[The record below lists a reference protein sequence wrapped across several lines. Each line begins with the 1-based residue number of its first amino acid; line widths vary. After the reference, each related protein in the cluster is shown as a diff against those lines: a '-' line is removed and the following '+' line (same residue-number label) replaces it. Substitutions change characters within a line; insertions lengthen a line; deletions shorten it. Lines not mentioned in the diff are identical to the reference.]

1 MAAFLRLVIVDGG
14 WILLSMGTGL
24 ILCRL
29 CIPFVSVKQKL
40 AWKVLLVVTFGG
52 TSGMVIWVGDNNL
65 LFTLPVFLVFF
76 FLCTQGERIGRLTVG
91 LIFFCLIMSVCAM
104 LDTYLSYLFA
114 LKSYDIITRLA
125 RPVVFGLLL
134 LLFRRRLPDGPAALP
149 PRLWKLVL
157 GLAAMPLCA
166 LVAVVLLT
174 NQRYESSAVHT
185 LAMNQGLVVLPFVLV
200 TSLVLLQAIRVL
212 ADHHQ
217 LERTAQLAEMRELY
231 YQGLRREQAQVRTLR
246 HDLRNHLTALQG
258 LLAQGQTVQAAG
270 YLEQISGSP
279 WAQGSRQFC
288 ENETAN
294 VVLSSKA
301 EAARRLGLQVDFQA
315 VLPQDLPIA
324 DPDLCA
330 LLGNS
335 IDNAMEAA
343 QKAADKEIRL
353 RCRTDKGLFMLRVEN
368 ALAGD
373 EQPDLSTTK
382 KDKAAHG
389 FGLAGMR
396 EIAARY
402 GGSLEAGPREGRFE
416 LVVCLP
422 LERNFTI

>member
-1 MAAFLRLVIVDGG
+1 MAAFLRLAIVDGS
-14 WILLSMGTGL
+14 WILLFMATGL

-29 CIPFVSVKQKL
+29 CISFVSVKQKL
-40 AWKVLLVVTFGG
+40 PWKVLLVVTFGG

-65 LFTLPVFLVFF
+65 LFTLPVFLGFF
-76 FLCTQGERIGRLTVG
+76 FLCTQGERLGRLAVG

-104 LDTYLSYLFA
+104 LDTYLFSLN
-114 LKSYDIITRLA
+114 SYDIITRLA

-134 LLFRRRLPDGPAALP
+134 LLFRRRLPDGPAVLP

-174 NQRYESSAVHT
+174 NEKYTSPAVHT

-200 TSLVLLQAIRVL
+200 TSLVLLRAIRVL
-212 ADHHQ
+212 ADHQQ
-217 LERTAQLAEMRELY
+217 LARTAQLAEMRELY
-231 YQGLRREQAQVRTLR
+231 YQGLRREQDQVRTLR

-258 LLAQGQTVQAAG
+258 LLAQGQTAQAAG
-270 YLEQISGSP
+270 YLEQIAGSP
-279 WAQGSRQFC
+279 WAQGSQQFC

-301 EAARRLGLQVDFQA
+301 EAARRLGLQAEFQA
-315 VLPQDLPIA
+315 ALPRDLPIA

-330 LLGNS
+330 LLGNA

-343 QKAADKEIRL
+343 QKAANKKVRL
-353 RCRTDKGLFMLRVEN
+353 RCRTDKGLFMLQVEN
-368 ALAGD
+368 ALTGD
-373 EQPDLSTTK
+373 ERPDLSTTK

>member
-1 MAAFLRLVIVDGG
+1 MAAFLRLAIVDGS
-14 WILLSMGTGL
+14 WILLFMATGL

-40 AWKVLLVVTFGG
+40 PWKVLLVVTFGG

-65 LFTLPVFLVFF
+65 LFTLPVFLGFF
-76 FLCTQGERIGRLTVG
+76 FLCTQGERLGRLAVG

-104 LDTYLSYLFA
+104 LDTYLFSLN
-114 LKSYDIITRLA
+114 SYDIITRLA

-134 LLFRRRLPDGPAALP
+134 LLFRRRLPDGPAVLP

-157 GLAAMPLCA
+157 RLTAMPLCA

-174 NQRYESSAVHT
+174 NEKYTSPAVHT

-212 ADHHQ
+212 ADHQ
-217 LERTAQLAEMRELY
+217 KLERTAQLAEMRELY
-231 YQGLRREQAQVRTLR
+231 YQGLRREQDQVRTLR

-258 LLAQGQTVQAAG
+258 LLAQGSQ
-270 YLEQISGSP
+270 
-279 WAQGSRQFC
+279 QFC

-301 EAARRLGLQVDFQA
+301 EAARRLGLQAEFQA
-315 VLPQDLPIA
+315 ALPRDLPIA

-330 LLGNS
+330 LLGNA

-343 QKAADKEIRL
+343 QKAANKKVRL
-353 RCRTDKGLFMLRVEN
+353 RCRTDKGLFMLQVEN
-368 ALAGD
+368 ALTGD
-373 EQPDLSTTK
+373 ERPDLSTTK

>member
-1 MAAFLRLVIVDGG
+1 MAAFLRLVIVDGS
-14 WILLSMGTGL
+14 WILLFMATGL

-40 AWKVLLVVTFGG
+40 PWKVLLVVTFGG

-65 LFTLPVFLVFF
+65 LFTLPVFLGFF
-76 FLCTQGERIGRLTVG
+76 FLCTQGERLGRLAVG

-104 LDTYLSYLFA
+104 LDTYLSL
-114 LKSYDIITRLA
+114 LDSYDIITRLA

-134 LLFRRRLPDGPAALP
+134 LLFRRRLPDGPAVLP

-174 NQRYESSAVHT
+174 NEKYTSPAVHT

-200 TSLVLLQAIRVL
+200 TSLVLLRAIRVL
-212 ADHHQ
+212 ADHQ
-217 LERTAQLAEMRELY
+217 KLERTAQLAEMRELY
-231 YQGLRREQAQVRTLR
+231 YQGLRREQDQVRTLR

-258 LLAQGQTVQAAG
+258 LLARGQTAQAAG
-270 YLEQISGSP
+270 YLEQIAGSP
-279 WAQGSRQFC
+279 WAQGSQQFC

-301 EAARRLGLQVDFQA
+301 EAARRLGLQAEFQA
-315 VLPQDLPIA
+315 ALPRDLPIA

-330 LLGNS
+330 LLGNA

-343 QKAADKEIRL
+343 QKAANKKVRL
-353 RCRTDKGLFMLRVEN
+353 RCRTDKGLFMLQVEN
-368 ALAGD
+368 ALTGD
-373 EQPDLSTTK
+373 ERPDLSTTK

>member
-1 MAAFLRLVIVDGG
+1 MAAFLRLAIVDGS
-14 WILLSMGTGL
+14 WILLFMATGL

-40 AWKVLLVVTFGG
+40 PWKVLLVVTFGG

-65 LFTLPVFLVFF
+65 LFTLPVFLGFF
-76 FLCTQGERIGRLTVG
+76 FLCTQGERLGRRAVG

-104 LDTYLSYLFA
+104 LDTYLFSLN
-114 LKSYDIITRLA
+114 SYDIITRLA

-134 LLFRRRLPDGPAALP
+134 LLFRRRLPDGPAVLP

-157 GLAAMPLCA
+157 RLAAMPLCA

-174 NQRYESSAVHT
+174 NEKYTSPAVHT

-200 TSLVLLQAIRVL
+200 TSLVLLRAIRVL
-212 ADHHQ
+212 ADHQQ
-217 LERTAQLAEMRELY
+217 LARTAQLAEMRELY
-231 YQGLRREQAQVRTLR
+231 YQGLRREQDQVRTLR

-258 LLAQGQTVQAAG
+258 LLAQGQTAQAAG
-270 YLEQISGSP
+270 YLEQIAGSP
-279 WAQGSRQFC
+279 WAQGSQQFC

-301 EAARRLGLQVDFQA
+301 EAARRLGLQAEFQA
-315 VLPQDLPIA
+315 ALPRDLPIA

-330 LLGNS
+330 LLGNA

-343 QKAADKEIRL
+343 QKAANKKVRL
-353 RCRTDKGLFMLRVEN
+353 RCRTDKGLFMLQVEN
-368 ALAGD
+368 ALTGD
-373 EQPDLSTTK
+373 ERPDLSTTK

>member
-1 MAAFLRLVIVDGG
+1 MAAFLRLAIVDGS
-14 WILLSMGTGL
+14 WILLFMATGL

-40 AWKVLLVVTFGG
+40 PWKVLLVVTFGG

-65 LFTLPVFLVFF
+65 LFTLPVFLGFF
-76 FLCTQGERIGRLTVG
+76 FLCTQGERLGRLAVG
-91 LIFFCLIMSVCAM
+91 LISFCLIMSVCAM
-104 LDTYLSYLFA
+104 LDTYLFSLN
-114 LKSYDIITRLA
+114 SYDIITRLA

-134 LLFRRRLPDGPAALP
+134 LLFRRRLPDGPAVLP

-174 NQRYESSAVHT
+174 NEKYTSPAVHT

-200 TSLVLLQAIRVL
+200 TSLVLLRAIRVL
-212 ADHHQ
+212 ADHQQ
-217 LERTAQLAEMRELY
+217 LARTAQLAEMRELY
-231 YQGLRREQAQVRTLR
+231 YQGLRREQDQVRTLR

-258 LLAQGQTVQAAG
+258 LLAQGQTAQAAG
-270 YLEQISGSP
+270 YLEQIAGSP
-279 WAQGSRQFC
+279 WAQGSQQFC

-301 EAARRLGLQVDFQA
+301 EAARRLGLQAEFQA
-315 VLPQDLPIA
+315 ALPRDLPIA

-330 LLGNS
+330 LLGNA

-343 QKAADKEIRL
+343 QKAANKKVRL
-353 RCRTDKGLFMLRVEN
+353 RCRTDKGLFMLQVEN
-368 ALAGD
+368 ALTGD
-373 EQPDLSTTK
+373 ERPDLSTTK

>member
-1 MAAFLRLVIVDGG
+1 MAAFLRLVIVDGS
-14 WILLSMGTGL
+14 WILLFMATGL

-40 AWKVLLVVTFGG
+40 PWKVLLVVTFGG

-65 LFTLPVFLVFF
+65 LFTLPVFLGFF
-76 FLCTQGERIGRLTVG
+76 FLCTQGERIRRLTVG
-91 LIFFCLIMSVCAM
+91 LISFCLIMSVCAM
-104 LDTYLSYLFA
+104 LDTYLSL
-114 LKSYDIITRLA
+114 LDSYDIITRLA

-134 LLFRRRLPDGPAALP
+134 LLFRRRLPDGPAVLP
-149 PRLWKLVL
+149 PRLWKLIL

-174 NQRYESSAVHT
+174 NEKYTSPAVHT

-200 TSLVLLQAIRVL
+200 TSLVLLQAIRLL
-212 ADHHQ
+212 ADHQ
-217 LERTAQLAEMRELY
+217 KLERTAQLAEMRELY
-231 YQGLRREQAQVRTLR
+231 YQGLRREQDQVRTLR

-258 LLAQGQTVQAAG
+258 LLAQGQTAQAAG
-270 YLEQISGSP
+270 YLEQIAGSP
-279 WAQGSRQFC
+279 WAQGNQQFC

-301 EAARRLGLQVDFQA
+301 EAARRLGLQAEFQA
-315 VLPQDLPIA
+315 ALPRDLPIA

-330 LLGNS
+330 LLGNA

-343 QKAADKEIRL
+343 QKAADKKVRL
-353 RCRTDKGLFMLRVEN
+353 RCRTDKGLFMLQVEN
-368 ALAGD
+368 ALTGD
-373 EQPDLSTTK
+373 ERPDLSTTK

>member
-1 MAAFLRLVIVDGG
+1 MAAFLRLAIVDGS
-14 WILLSMGTGL
+14 WILLFMATGL

-40 AWKVLLVVTFGG
+40 PWKVLLVVTFGG

-65 LFTLPVFLVFF
+65 LFTLPVFLGFF
-76 FLCTQGERIGRLTVG
+76 FLCTQGERLGRLAVG

-104 LDTYLSYLFA
+104 LDTYLFSLN
-114 LKSYDIITRLA
+114 SYDIITRLA

-134 LLFRRRLPDGPAALP
+134 LLFRRRLPDGPAVLP

-174 NQRYESSAVHT
+174 NEKYTSPAVHT

-200 TSLVLLQAIRVL
+200 TSLVLLRAIRVL
-212 ADHHQ
+212 ADHQQ
-217 LERTAQLAEMRELY
+217 LARTAQLAEMRELY
-231 YQGLRREQAQVRTLR
+231 YQGLRREQDQVRTLR

-258 LLAQGQTVQAAG
+258 LLAQGSQ
-270 YLEQISGSP
+270 
-279 WAQGSRQFC
+279 QFC

-301 EAARRLGLQVDFQA
+301 EAARRLGLQAEFQA
-315 VLPQDLPIA
+315 ALPRDLPIA
-324 DPDLCA
+324 DPDLCV
-330 LLGNS
+330 LLGNA

-343 QKAADKEIRL
+343 QKAANKKVRL
-353 RCRTDKGLFMLRVEN
+353 RCRTDKGLFMLQVEN
-368 ALAGD
+368 ALTGD
-373 EQPDLSTTK
+373 ERPDLSTTK

>member
-1 MAAFLRLVIVDGG
+1 MAAFLRLVIVDGS
-14 WILLSMGTGL
+14 WILLFMATGL

-40 AWKVLLVVTFGG
+40 PWKVLLVVTFGG

-65 LFTLPVFLVFF
+65 LFTLPVFLGFF
-76 FLCTQGERIGRLTVG
+76 FLCTQGERLGRLAVG

-104 LDTYLSYLFA
+104 LDTYLFSLN
-114 LKSYDIITRLA
+114 SYDIITRLA

-134 LLFRRRLPDGPAALP
+134 LLFRRRLPDGPAVLP

-174 NQRYESSAVHT
+174 NEKYTSPAVHT

-200 TSLVLLQAIRVL
+200 TSLVLLRAIRVL
-212 ADHHQ
+212 ADHQ
-217 LERTAQLAEMRELY
+217 KLERTAQLAEMRELY
-231 YQGLRREQAQVRTLR
+231 YQGLRREQDQVRTLR

-258 LLAQGQTVQAAG
+258 LLARGQTAQAAG
-270 YLEQISGSP
+270 YLEQIAGSP
-279 WAQGSRQFC
+279 WAQGNQQFC

-301 EAARRLGLQVDFQA
+301 EAARRLGLQTEFQA
-315 VLPQDLPIA
+315 ALPRDLPIA

-330 LLGNS
+330 LLGNA

-343 QKAADKEIRL
+343 QKAANKKVRL
-353 RCRTDKGLFMLRVEN
+353 HCRTDKGLFMLQVEN
-368 ALAGD
+368 ALTGD
-373 EQPDLSTTK
+373 ERPDLSTTK

>member
-1 MAAFLRLVIVDGG
+1 MAAFLRLVIVDGS
-14 WILLSMGTGL
+14 WILLFMATGL

-40 AWKVLLVVTFGG
+40 PWKVLLVVTFGG

-65 LFTLPVFLVFF
+65 LFTLPVFLGFF
-76 FLCTQGERIGRLTVG
+76 FLCT
-91 LIFFCLIMSVCAM
+91 
-104 LDTYLSYLFA
+104 
-114 LKSYDIITRLA
+114 
-125 RPVVFGLLL
+125 
-134 LLFRRRLPDGPAALP
+134 
-149 PRLWKLVL
+149 
-157 GLAAMPLCA
+157 
-166 LVAVVLLT
+166 
-174 NQRYESSAVHT
+174 
-185 LAMNQGLVVLPFVLV
+185 QGLVVLPFVLV
-200 TSLVLLQAIRVL
+200 TSLVLLRAIRVL
-212 ADHHQ
+212 ADHQQ
-217 LERTAQLAEMRELY
+217 LARTAQLAEMRELY
-231 YQGLRREQAQVRTLR
+231 YQGLRREQDQVRTLR

-258 LLAQGQTVQAAG
+258 LLAQGQTAQAAG
-270 YLEQISGSP
+270 YLEQIAGSP
-279 WAQGSRQFC
+279 WAQGSQQFC

-301 EAARRLGLQVDFQA
+301 EAARRLGLQAEFQA
-315 VLPQDLPIA
+315 ALPRDLPIA

-330 LLGNS
+330 LLGNA

-343 QKAADKEIRL
+343 QKAANKKVRL
-353 RCRTDKGLFMLRVEN
+353 RCRTDKGLFMLQVEN
-368 ALAGD
+368 ALTGD
-373 EQPDLSTTK
+373 ERPDLSTTK

>member
-1 MAAFLRLVIVDGG
+1 MAAFLRLVIVDGS
-14 WILLSMGTGL
+14 WILLFMATGL

-40 AWKVLLVVTFGG
+40 PWKVLLVVTFGG

-65 LFTLPVFLVFF
+65 LFTLPVFLGFF
-76 FLCTQGERIGRLTVG
+76 FLCTRGERLGRLAVG

-104 LDTYLSYLFA
+104 LDTYLFSLN
-114 LKSYDIITRLA
+114 SYDIITRLA

-134 LLFRRRLPDGPAALP
+134 LLFRRRLPDGPAVLP

-174 NQRYESSAVHT
+174 NEKYTSPAVHT

-200 TSLVLLQAIRVL
+200 TSLVLLRAIRVL
-212 ADHHQ
+212 ADHQQ
-217 LERTAQLAEMRELY
+217 LARTAQLAEMRELY
-231 YQGLRREQAQVRTLR
+231 YQGLRREQDQVRTLR

-258 LLAQGQTVQAAG
+258 LLAQGQTAQAAG
-270 YLEQISGSP
+270 YLEQIAGSP
-279 WAQGSRQFC
+279 WAQGNQQFC

-301 EAARRLGLQVDFQA
+301 EAARRLGLQAEFQA
-315 VLPQDLPIA
+315 ALPRDLPIA

-330 LLGNS
+330 LLGNA

-343 QKAADKEIRL
+343 QKAANKKVRL
-353 RCRTDKGLFMLRVEN
+353 RCRTDKGLFMLQVEN
-368 ALAGD
+368 ALTGD
-373 EQPDLSTTK
+373 ERPDLSTTK

>member
-1 MAAFLRLVIVDGG
+1 MAAFLRLAIVDGS
-14 WILLSMGTGL
+14 WILLFMATGL

-40 AWKVLLVVTFGG
+40 PWKVLLVVTFGG

-65 LFTLPVFLVFF
+65 LFTLPVFLGFF
-76 FLCTQGERIGRLTVG
+76 FLCTQGERLGRLAVG

-104 LDTYLSYLFA
+104 LDTYLFSLN
-114 LKSYDIITRLA
+114 SYDIITRLA

-134 LLFRRRLPDGPAALP
+134 LLFRRRLPDGPAVLP

-174 NQRYESSAVHT
+174 NEKYTSPAVHT

-200 TSLVLLQAIRVL
+200 TSLVLLRAIRVL
-212 ADHHQ
+212 ADHQ
-217 LERTAQLAEMRELY
+217 KLERTAQLAEMRELY
-231 YQGLRREQAQVRTLR
+231 YQGLRREQDQVRTLR

-258 LLAQGQTVQAAG
+258 LLARGQTAQAAG
-270 YLEQISGSP
+270 YLEQIAGSP
-279 WAQGSRQFC
+279 WAQGNQQFC

-301 EAARRLGLQVDFQA
+301 EAARRLGLQTEFQA
-315 VLPQDLPIA
+315 ALPRDLPIA

-330 LLGNS
+330 LLGNA

-343 QKAADKEIRL
+343 QKAANKKVRL
-353 RCRTDKGLFMLRVEN
+353 RCRTDKGLFMLQVEN
-368 ALAGD
+368 ALTGD
-373 EQPDLSTTK
+373 ERPDLSTTK

>member
-1 MAAFLRLVIVDGG
+1 MAAFLRLVIVDGS
-14 WILLSMGTGL
+14 WILLFMATGL

-40 AWKVLLVVTFGG
+40 PWKVLLVVTFGG

-65 LFTLPVFLVFF
+65 LFTLPVFLGFF
-76 FLCTQGERIGRLTVG
+76 FLCTQGERLGRLAVG

-104 LDTYLSYLFA
+104 LDTYLFSLN
-114 LKSYDIITRLA
+114 SYDIITRLA

-134 LLFRRRLPDGPAALP
+134 LLFRRRLPDGPAVLP

-174 NQRYESSAVHT
+174 NEKYTSPAVHT

-200 TSLVLLQAIRVL
+200 TSLVLLRAIRVL
-212 ADHHQ
+212 ADHQQ
-217 LERTAQLAEMRELY
+217 LARTAQLAEMRELY
-231 YQGLRREQAQVRTLR
+231 YQGLRREQDQVRTLR

-258 LLAQGQTVQAAG
+258 LLAQGQTAQAAG
-270 YLEQISGSP
+270 YLEQIAGSP
-279 WAQGSRQFC
+279 WAQGSQQFC

-301 EAARRLGLQVDFQA
+301 EAARRLGLQAEFQA
-315 VLPQDLPIA
+315 ALPRDLPIA

-330 LLGNS
+330 LLGNA

-343 QKAADKEIRL
+343 QKAANKKVRL
-353 RCRTDKGLFMLRVEN
+353 RCRTDKGLFMLQVEN
-368 ALAGD
+368 ALTGD
-373 EQPDLSTTK
+373 ERPDLSTTK

>member
-1 MAAFLRLVIVDGG
+1 MAAFLRLAIVDGS
-14 WILLSMGTGL
+14 WILLFMATGL

-40 AWKVLLVVTFGG
+40 PWKVLLVVTFGG

-65 LFTLPVFLVFF
+65 LFTLPVFLGFF
-76 FLCTQGERIGRLTVG
+76 FLCTQGERIRRLTVG
-91 LIFFCLIMSVCAM
+91 LISFCLIMSVCAM
-104 LDTYLSYLFA
+104 LDTYLFSLN
-114 LKSYDIITRLA
+114 SYDIITRLA

-134 LLFRRRLPDGPAALP
+134 LLFRRRLPDGPAVLP

-174 NQRYESSAVHT
+174 NEKYTSPAVHT

-200 TSLVLLQAIRVL
+200 TSLVLLRAIRVL
-212 ADHHQ
+212 ADHQQ
-217 LERTAQLAEMRELY
+217 LARTAQLAEMRELY
-231 YQGLRREQAQVRTLR
+231 YQGLRREQDQVRTLR

-258 LLAQGQTVQAAG
+258 LLAQGSQ
-270 YLEQISGSP
+270 
-279 WAQGSRQFC
+279 QFC

-301 EAARRLGLQVDFQA
+301 EAARRLGLQAEFQA
-315 VLPQDLPIA
+315 ALPRDLPIA

-330 LLGNS
+330 LLGNA

-343 QKAADKEIRL
+343 QKAANKKVRL
-353 RCRTDKGLFMLRVEN
+353 RCRTDKGLFMLQVEN
-368 ALAGD
+368 ALTGD
-373 EQPDLSTTK
+373 ERPDLSTTK

>member
-1 MAAFLRLVIVDGG
+1 MAAFLRLVIVDGS
-14 WILLSMGTGL
+14 WILLFMATGL

-40 AWKVLLVVTFGG
+40 PWKVLLAVTFGG

-65 LFTLPVFLVFF
+65 LFTLPVFLGFF
-76 FLCTQGERIGRLTVG
+76 FLCTQGERLGRLAVG

-104 LDTYLSYLFA
+104 LDTYLFSLD
-114 LKSYDIITRLA
+114 SYDIITRLA

-134 LLFRRRLPDGPAALP
+134 LLFRRRLPDGPAVLP

-174 NQRYESSAVHT
+174 NEKYTSPAVHT

-200 TSLVLLQAIRVL
+200 TSLVLLRAIRVL
-212 ADHHQ
+212 ADHQQ
-217 LERTAQLAEMRELY
+217 LARTAQLAEMRELY
-231 YQGLRREQAQVRTLR
+231 YQGLRREQDQVRTLR

-258 LLAQGQTVQAAG
+258 LLAQGQTAQAAG
-270 YLEQISGSP
+270 YLEQIAGSP
-279 WAQGSRQFC
+279 WAQGSQQFC

-301 EAARRLGLQVDFQA
+301 EAARRLGLQAEFQA
-315 VLPQDLPIA
+315 ALPRDLPIA

-330 LLGNS
+330 LLGNA

-343 QKAADKEIRL
+343 QKAANKKVRL
-353 RCRTDKGLFMLRVEN
+353 RCRTDKGLFMLQVEN
-368 ALAGD
+368 ALTGD
-373 EQPDLSTTK
+373 ERPDLSTTK

>member
-1 MAAFLRLVIVDGG
+1 MAAFLRLAIVDGS
-14 WILLSMGTGL
+14 WILLFMATGL

-40 AWKVLLVVTFGG
+40 PWKVLLVVTFGG

-65 LFTLPVFLVFF
+65 LFTLPVFLGFF
-76 FLCTQGERIGRLTVG
+76 FLCTQGERLGRLAVG

-104 LDTYLSYLFA
+104 LDTYLFSLN
-114 LKSYDIITRLA
+114 SYDIITRLA

-134 LLFRRRLPDGPAALP
+134 LLFRRRLPDGPAVLP

-174 NQRYESSAVHT
+174 NEKYTSPAVHT

-200 TSLVLLQAIRVL
+200 TSLVLLRAIRVL
-212 ADHHQ
+212 ADHQQ
-217 LERTAQLAEMRELY
+217 LARTAQLAEMRELY
-231 YQGLRREQAQVRTLR
+231 YQGLRREQDQVRTLR

-258 LLAQGQTVQAAG
+258 LLAQGSQ
-270 YLEQISGSP
+270 
-279 WAQGSRQFC
+279 QFC

-301 EAARRLGLQVDFQA
+301 EAARRLGLQAEFQA
-315 VLPQDLPIA
+315 ALPRDLPIA

-330 LLGNS
+330 LLGNA

-343 QKAADKEIRL
+343 QKAANKKVRL
-353 RCRTDKGLFMLRVEN
+353 RCRTDKGLFMLQVEN
-368 ALAGD
+368 ALTGD
-373 EQPDLSTTK
+373 ERPDLSTTK

>member
-1 MAAFLRLVIVDGG
+1 MAAFLRLVIVDGS
-14 WILLSMGTGL
+14 WILLFMATGL

-40 AWKVLLVVTFGG
+40 PWKVLLVVTFGG

-65 LFTLPVFLVFF
+65 LFTLPVFLGFF
-76 FLCTQGERIGRLTVG
+76 FLCTQGERLGRLAVG

-104 LDTYLSYLFA
+104 LDTYLFSLN
-114 LKSYDIITRLA
+114 SYDIITRLA

-134 LLFRRRLPDGPAALP
+134 LLFRRRLPDGPAVLP

-174 NQRYESSAVHT
+174 NEKYTSPAVHT

-200 TSLVLLQAIRVL
+200 TSLVLLRAIRVL
-212 ADHHQ
+212 ADHQ
-217 LERTAQLAEMRELY
+217 KLERTAQLAEMRELY
-231 YQGLRREQAQVRTLR
+231 YQGLRREQDQVRTLR

-258 LLAQGQTVQAAG
+258 LLARGQTAQAAG
-270 YLEQISGSP
+270 YLEQIAGSP
-279 WAQGSRQFC
+279 WAQGNQQFC

-301 EAARRLGLQVDFQA
+301 EAARRLGLQTEFQA
-315 VLPQDLPIA
+315 ALPRDLPIA

-330 LLGNS
+330 LLGNA

-343 QKAADKEIRL
+343 QKAANKKVRL
-353 RCRTDKGLFMLRVEN
+353 RCRTDKGLFMLQVEN
-368 ALAGD
+368 ALTGD
-373 EQPDLSTTK
+373 ERPDLSTTK

>member
-1 MAAFLRLVIVDGG
+1 MAAFLRLVIVDGS
-14 WILLSMGTGL
+14 WILLFMATGL

-40 AWKVLLVVTFGG
+40 PWKVLLVVTFGG

-65 LFTLPVFLVFF
+65 LFTLPVFLGFF
-76 FLCTQGERIGRLTVG
+76 FLCTQGERIRRLTVG
-91 LIFFCLIMSVCAM
+91 LISFCLIMSVCAM
-104 LDTYLSYLFA
+104 LDTYLSL
-114 LKSYDIITRLA
+114 LDSYDIITRLA

-134 LLFRRRLPDGPAALP
+134 LLFRRRLPDGPAVLP
-149 PRLWKLVL
+149 PRLWKLIL

-174 NQRYESSAVHT
+174 NEKYTSPAVHT

-200 TSLVLLQAIRVL
+200 TSLVLLRAIRVL
-212 ADHHQ
+212 ADHQ
-217 LERTAQLAEMRELY
+217 KLERTAQLAEMRELY
-231 YQGLRREQAQVRTLR
+231 YQGLRREQDQVRTLR

-258 LLAQGQTVQAAG
+258 LLARGQTAQAAG
-270 YLEQISGSP
+270 YLEQIAGSP
-279 WAQGSRQFC
+279 WAQGSQQFC

-301 EAARRLGLQVDFQA
+301 EAARRLGLQAEFQA
-315 VLPQDLPIA
+315 ALPRDLPIA
-324 DPDLCA
+324 DPDLCV
-330 LLGNS
+330 LLGNA

-343 QKAADKEIRL
+343 QKAANKKVRL
-353 RCRTDKGLFMLRVEN
+353 RCRTDKGLFMLQVEN
-368 ALAGD
+368 ALTGD
-373 EQPDLSTTK
+373 ERPDLSTTK

>member
-1 MAAFLRLVIVDGG
+1 MAAFLRLVIVDGS
-14 WILLSMGTGL
+14 WILLFMATGL

-40 AWKVLLVVTFGG
+40 PWKVLLVVTFGG

-65 LFTLPVFLVFF
+65 LFTLPVFLGFF
-76 FLCTQGERIGRLTVG
+76 FLCTQGERIRRLTVG
-91 LIFFCLIMSVCAM
+91 LISFCLIMSVCAM
-104 LDTYLSYLFA
+104 LDTYLSL
-114 LKSYDIITRLA
+114 LDSYDIITRLA

-134 LLFRRRLPDGPAALP
+134 LLFRRRLPDGPAVLP

-174 NQRYESSAVHT
+174 NEKYTSPAVHT

-200 TSLVLLQAIRVL
+200 TSLVLLRAIRVL
-212 ADHHQ
+212 ADHQ
-217 LERTAQLAEMRELY
+217 KLERTAQLAEMRELY
-231 YQGLRREQAQVRTLR
+231 YQGLRREQDQVRTLR

-258 LLAQGQTVQAAG
+258 LLAQGQTAQAAG
-270 YLEQISGSP
+270 YLKQIAGSP
-279 WAQGSRQFC
+279 WAQGSQQFC

-301 EAARRLGLQVDFQA
+301 EAARRLGLQTEFQA
-315 VLPQDLPIA
+315 ALPRDLPIA

-330 LLGNS
+330 LLGNA

-343 QKAADKEIRL
+343 QKAANKKVRL
-353 RCRTDKGLFMLRVEN
+353 RCRTDKGLFMLQVEN
-368 ALAGD
+368 ALTGD
-373 EQPDLSTTK
+373 ERPDLSTTK

>member
-1 MAAFLRLVIVDGG
+1 MAAFLRLVIVDGS
-14 WILLSMGTGL
+14 WILLFMATGL

-40 AWKVLLVVTFGG
+40 PWKVLLVVTFGG

-65 LFTLPVFLVFF
+65 LFTLPVFLGFF
-76 FLCTQGERIGRLTVG
+76 FLCTQGERIRRLTVG
-91 LIFFCLIMSVCAM
+91 LISFCLIMSVCAM
-104 LDTYLSYLFA
+104 LDTYLFSLN
-114 LKSYDIITRLA
+114 SYDIITRLA

-134 LLFRRRLPDGPAALP
+134 LLFRRRLPDGPAVLP

-174 NQRYESSAVHT
+174 NEKYTSPAVHT

-200 TSLVLLQAIRVL
+200 TSLVLLRAIRVL
-212 ADHHQ
+212 ADHQQ
-217 LERTAQLAEMRELY
+217 LARTAQLAEMRELY
-231 YQGLRREQAQVRTLR
+231 YQGLRREQDQVRTLR

-258 LLAQGQTVQAAG
+258 LLAQGSQ
-270 YLEQISGSP
+270 
-279 WAQGSRQFC
+279 QFC

-301 EAARRLGLQVDFQA
+301 EAARRLGLQAEFQA
-315 VLPQDLPIA
+315 ALPRDLPIA

-330 LLGNS
+330 LLGNA

-343 QKAADKEIRL
+343 QKAANKKVRL
-353 RCRTDKGLFMLRVEN
+353 RCRTDKGLFMLQVEN
-368 ALAGD
+368 ALTGD
-373 EQPDLSTTK
+373 ERPDLSTTK

>member
-1 MAAFLRLVIVDGG
+1 MAAFLRLVIVDGS
-14 WILLSMGTGL
+14 WILLFMATGL

-40 AWKVLLVVTFGG
+40 PWKVLLVVTFGG

-65 LFTLPVFLVFF
+65 LFTLPVFLGFF
-76 FLCTQGERIGRLTVG
+76 FLCTQGERLGRLAVG

-104 LDTYLSYLFA
+104 LDTYLFSLN
-114 LKSYDIITRLA
+114 SYDIITRLA

-134 LLFRRRLPDGPAALP
+134 LLFRRRLPDGPAVLP

-174 NQRYESSAVHT
+174 NEKYTSPAVHT

-200 TSLVLLQAIRVL
+200 TSLVLLRAIRVL
-212 ADHHQ
+212 ADHQQ
-217 LERTAQLAEMRELY
+217 LARTAQLAEMRELY
-231 YQGLRREQAQVRTLR
+231 YQGLRREQDQVRTLR

-258 LLAQGQTVQAAG
+258 LLAQGQTAQAAG
-270 YLEQISGSP
+270 YLEQIAGSP
-279 WAQGSRQFC
+279 WAQGSQQFC

-301 EAARRLGLQVDFQA
+301 EDARRLGLQAEFQA
-315 VLPQDLPIA
+315 ALPRDLPIA
-324 DPDLCA
+324 DPDLCV
-330 LLGNS
+330 LLGNA

-343 QKAADKEIRL
+343 QKAANKKVRL
-353 RCRTDKGLFMLRVEN
+353 RCRTDKGLFMLQVEN
-368 ALAGD
+368 ALTGD
-373 EQPDLSTTK
+373 ERPDLSTTK
-382 KDKAAHG
+382 KAKAAHG

>member
-1 MAAFLRLVIVDGG
+1 MAAFLRLVIVDGS
-14 WILLSMGTGL
+14 WILLFMATGL

-40 AWKVLLVVTFGG
+40 PWKVLLVVTFGG

-65 LFTLPVFLVFF
+65 LFTLPVFLGFF
-76 FLCTQGERIGRLTVG
+76 FLCTQGERLGRLAVG
-91 LIFFCLIMSVCAM
+91 LISFCLIMSVCAM
-104 LDTYLSYLFA
+104 LDTYLFSLN
-114 LKSYDIITRLA
+114 SYDIITRLA

-134 LLFRRRLPDGPAALP
+134 LLFRRRLPDGPAVLP

-174 NQRYESSAVHT
+174 NEKYTSPAVHT

-212 ADHHQ
+212 ADHQ
-217 LERTAQLAEMRELY
+217 KLERTAQLAEMRELY
-231 YQGLRREQAQVRTLR
+231 YQGLRREQDQVRTLR

-258 LLAQGQTVQAAG
+258 LLARGQTAQAAG
-270 YLEQISGSP
+270 YLEQIAGSP
-279 WAQGSRQFC
+279 WAQGNQQFC

-294 VVLSSKA
+294 VVLSSKV
-301 EAARRLGLQVDFQA
+301 EAARRLGLQTEFQA
-315 VLPQDLPIA
+315 ALPRDLPIA

-330 LLGNS
+330 LLGNA

-343 QKAADKEIRL
+343 QKAANKKVRL
-353 RCRTDKGLFMLRVEN
+353 RCRTDKGLFMLQVEN
-368 ALAGD
+368 ALTGD
-373 EQPDLSTTK
+373 ERPDLSTTK

>member
-1 MAAFLRLVIVDGG
+1 MAAFLRLAIVDGS
-14 WILLSMGTGL
+14 WILLFMATGL

-40 AWKVLLVVTFGG
+40 PWKVLLVVTFGG

-65 LFTLPVFLVFF
+65 LFTLPVFLGFF
-76 FLCTQGERIGRLTVG
+76 FLCTQGERLGRLAVG

-104 LDTYLSYLFA
+104 LDTYLFSLN
-114 LKSYDIITRLA
+114 SYDIITRLA

-134 LLFRRRLPDGPAALP
+134 LLFRRRLPDDPAVLP

-174 NQRYESSAVHT
+174 NEKYTSPAVHT

-200 TSLVLLQAIRVL
+200 TSLVLLRAIRVL
-212 ADHHQ
+212 ADHQ
-217 LERTAQLAEMRELY
+217 KLERTAQLAEMRELY
-231 YQGLRREQAQVRTLR
+231 YQGLRREQDQVRTLR

-258 LLAQGQTVQAAG
+258 LLARGQTAQAAG
-270 YLEQISGSP
+270 YLEQIAGSP
-279 WAQGSRQFC
+279 WAQGNQQFC

-301 EAARRLGLQVDFQA
+301 EAARRLGLQTEFQA
-315 VLPQDLPIA
+315 ALPRDLPIA

-330 LLGNS
+330 LLGNA

-343 QKAADKEIRL
+343 QKAADKKVRL
-353 RCRTDKGLFMLRVEN
+353 RCRTDKGLFMLQVEN
-368 ALAGD
+368 ALTGD
-373 EQPDLSTTK
+373 ERPDLSTTK

>member
-1 MAAFLRLVIVDGG
+1 MAAFLRLVIVDGS
-14 WILLSMGTGL
+14 WILLFMATGL

-40 AWKVLLVVTFGG
+40 PWKVLLVVTFGG

-65 LFTLPVFLVFF
+65 LFTLPVFLGFF
-76 FLCTQGERIGRLTVG
+76 FLCTQGERLGRLAVG

-104 LDTYLSYLFA
+104 LDTYLFSLN
-114 LKSYDIITRLA
+114 SYDIITRLA

-134 LLFRRRLPDGPAALP
+134 LLFRRRLPDGPAVLP

-174 NQRYESSAVHT
+174 NEKYTSPAVHT

-200 TSLVLLQAIRVL
+200 TSLVLLRAIRVL
-212 ADHHQ
+212 ADHQ
-217 LERTAQLAEMRELY
+217 KLERTAQLAEMRELY
-231 YQGLRREQAQVRTLR
+231 YQGLRREQDQVRTLR

-258 LLAQGQTVQAAG
+258 LLARGQTAQAAG
-270 YLEQISGSP
+270 YLEQIAGSP
-279 WAQGSRQFC
+279 WAQGNQQFC

-294 VVLSSKA
+294 VVLSSKV
-301 EAARRLGLQVDFQA
+301 EAARRLGLQTEFQA
-315 VLPQDLPIA
+315 ALPRDLPIA

-330 LLGNS
+330 LLGNA

-343 QKAADKEIRL
+343 QKAANKKVRL
-353 RCRTDKGLFMLRVEN
+353 RCRTDKGLFMLQVEN
-368 ALAGD
+368 ALTGD
-373 EQPDLSTTK
+373 ERPDLSTTK

>member
-1 MAAFLRLVIVDGG
+1 MAAFLRLAIVDGS
-14 WILLSMGTGL
+14 WILLFMATGL

-40 AWKVLLVVTFGG
+40 PWKVLLVVTFGG

-65 LFTLPVFLVFF
+65 LFTLPVFLGFF
-76 FLCTQGERIGRLTVG
+76 FLCTQGERLGRLAVG

-104 LDTYLSYLFA
+104 LDTYLFSLD
-114 LKSYDIITRLA
+114 SYDIITRLA

-134 LLFRRRLPDGPAALP
+134 LLFRRRLPDGPAVLP

-174 NQRYESSAVHT
+174 NEKYTSPAVHT

-200 TSLVLLQAIRVL
+200 TSLVLLRAIRVL
-212 ADHHQ
+212 ADHQQ
-217 LERTAQLAEMRELY
+217 LARTAQLAEMRELY
-231 YQGLRREQAQVRTLR
+231 YQGLRREQDQVRTLR

-258 LLAQGQTVQAAG
+258 LLAQGQTAQAAG
-270 YLEQISGSP
+270 YLEQIAGSP
-279 WAQGSRQFC
+279 WAQGSQQFC
-288 ENETAN
+288 ENEAAN

-301 EAARRLGLQVDFQA
+301 EAARRLGLQAEFQA
-315 VLPQDLPIA
+315 ALPRDLPIA

-330 LLGNS
+330 LLGNA

-343 QKAADKEIRL
+343 QKAANKKVRL
-353 RCRTDKGLFMLRVEN
+353 RCRTDKGLFMLQVEN
-368 ALAGD
+368 ALTGD
-373 EQPDLSTTK
+373 ERPDLSTTK

>member
-1 MAAFLRLVIVDGG
+1 MAAFLRLAIVDGS
-14 WILLSMGTGL
+14 WILLFMATGL

-40 AWKVLLVVTFGG
+40 PWKVLLVVTFGG

-65 LFTLPVFLVFF
+65 LFTLPVFLGFF
-76 FLCTQGERIGRLTVG
+76 FLCTQGERIRRLTVG
-91 LIFFCLIMSVCAM
+91 LISFCLIMSVCAM
-104 LDTYLSYLFA
+104 LDTYLSL
-114 LKSYDIITRLA
+114 LDSYDIITRLA

-134 LLFRRRLPDGPAALP
+134 LLFRRSLPEGPVVLP
-149 PRLWKLVL
+149 PRLWKLIL

-174 NQRYESSAVHT
+174 NEKYTSPAVHT

-212 ADHHQ
+212 ADHQ
-217 LERTAQLAEMRELY
+217 KLERTAQLAEMRELY
-231 YQGLRREQAQVRTLR
+231 YQGLRREQDQVRTLR

-258 LLAQGQTVQAAG
+258 LLAQGSQ
-270 YLEQISGSP
+270 
-279 WAQGSRQFC
+279 QFC

-301 EAARRLGLQVDFQA
+301 EAARRLGLQAEFQA
-315 VLPQDLPIA
+315 ALPRDLPIA

-330 LLGNS
+330 LLGNA

-343 QKAADKEIRL
+343 QKAANKKVRL
-353 RCRTDKGLFMLRVEN
+353 RCRTDKGLFMLQVEN
-368 ALAGD
+368 ALTGD
-373 EQPDLSTTK
+373 ERPDLSTTK

>member
-1 MAAFLRLVIVDGG
+1 MAEFLRLVIVDGS
-14 WILLSMGTGL
+14 WILLSMATGL

-40 AWKVLLVVTFGG
+40 PWKVLLVVTFGG

-65 LFTLPVFLVFF
+65 LFTLPVFLGFF
-76 FLCTQGERIGRLTVG
+76 FLCTRGERLGRLAVG

-104 LDTYLSYLFA
+104 LDTYLFSLN
-114 LKSYDIITRLA
+114 SYDIITRLA

-134 LLFRRRLPDGPAALP
+134 LLFRRRLPDGPAVLP

-174 NQRYESSAVHT
+174 NEKYTSPAVHT

-200 TSLVLLQAIRVL
+200 TSLVLLRAIRVL
-212 ADHHQ
+212 ADHQ
-217 LERTAQLAEMRELY
+217 KLERTAQLAEMRELY
-231 YQGLRREQAQVRTLR
+231 YQGLRREQDQVRTLR

-258 LLAQGQTVQAAG
+258 LLAQGQTAQAAG
-270 YLEQISGSP
+270 YLEQIAGSP
-279 WAQGSRQFC
+279 WAQGSQQFC

-301 EAARRLGLQVDFQA
+301 EAARRLGLQAEFQA
-315 VLPQDLPIA
+315 ALPRDLPIA

-330 LLGNS
+330 LLGNA

-343 QKAADKEIRL
+343 QKAANKKVRL
-353 RCRTDKGLFMLRVEN
+353 RCRTDKGLFMLQVEN
-368 ALAGD
+368 ALTGD
-373 EQPDLSTTK
+373 ERPDLSTTK

>member
-1 MAAFLRLVIVDGG
+1 MAAFLRLVIVDGS
-14 WILLSMGTGL
+14 WILLFMATGL

-40 AWKVLLVVTFGG
+40 PWKVLLVVTFGG

-65 LFTLPVFLVFF
+65 LFTLPVFLGFF

-104 LDTYLSYLFA
+104 LDTYLSL
-114 LKSYDIITRLA
+114 LDSYDIITRLA

-134 LLFRRRLPDGPAALP
+134 LLFRRRLPDGPAVLP

-174 NQRYESSAVHT
+174 NEKYTSPAVHT

-200 TSLVLLQAIRVL
+200 TSLVLLRAIRVL
-212 ADHHQ
+212 ADHQQ
-217 LERTAQLAEMRELY
+217 LARTAQLAEMRELY
-231 YQGLRREQAQVRTLR
+231 YQGLRREQDQVRTLR

-258 LLAQGQTVQAAG
+258 LLAQGQTAQAAG
-270 YLEQISGSP
+270 YLEQIAGSP
-279 WAQGSRQFC
+279 WAQGSQQFC

-301 EAARRLGLQVDFQA
+301 EAARRLGLQAEFQA
-315 VLPQDLPIA
+315 ALPRDLPIA

-330 LLGNS
+330 LLGNA

-343 QKAADKEIRL
+343 QKAANKKVRL
-353 RCRTDKGLFMLRVEN
+353 RCRTDKGLFMLQVEN
-368 ALAGD
+368 ALTGD
-373 EQPDLSTTK
+373 ERPDLSTTK

>member
-1 MAAFLRLVIVDGG
+1 MAAFLRLAIVDGS
-14 WILLSMGTGL
+14 WILLSMATGL

-40 AWKVLLVVTFGG
+40 PWKVLLVVTFGG

-65 LFTLPVFLVFF
+65 LFTLPVFLGFF
-76 FLCTQGERIGRLTVG
+76 FLCTQGERLGRLAVG

-104 LDTYLSYLFA
+104 LDTYLFSLN
-114 LKSYDIITRLA
+114 SYDIITRLA

-134 LLFRRRLPDGPAALP
+134 LLFRRRLPDGPAVLP

-174 NQRYESSAVHT
+174 NEKYTSPAVHT

-200 TSLVLLQAIRVL
+200 TSLVLLRAIRVL
-212 ADHHQ
+212 ADHQ
-217 LERTAQLAEMRELY
+217 KLERTAQLAEMRELY
-231 YQGLRREQAQVRTLR
+231 YQGLRREQDQVRTLR

-258 LLAQGQTVQAAG
+258 LLARGQTAQAAG
-270 YLEQISGSP
+270 YLEQIAGSP
-279 WAQGSRQFC
+279 WAQGNQQFC

-301 EAARRLGLQVDFQA
+301 EAARRLGLQTEFQA
-315 VLPQDLPIA
+315 ALPRDLPIA

-330 LLGNS
+330 LLGNA

-343 QKAADKEIRL
+343 QKAANKKVRL
-353 RCRTDKGLFMLRVEN
+353 RCRTDKGLFMLQVEN
-368 ALAGD
+368 ALTGD
-373 EQPDLSTTK
+373 ERPDLSTTK
-382 KDKAAHG
+382 KDKTAHG

>member
-1 MAAFLRLVIVDGG
+1 MAAFLRLAIVDGS
-14 WILLSMGTGL
+14 WILLFMATGL

-29 CIPFVSVKQKL
+29 CISFVSVKQKL
-40 AWKVLLVVTFGG
+40 PWKVLLVVTFGG

-65 LFTLPVFLVFF
+65 LFTLPVFLGFF
-76 FLCTQGERIGRLTVG
+76 FLCTQGERLGRLAVG

-104 LDTYLSYLFA
+104 LDTYLFSLN
-114 LKSYDIITRLA
+114 SYDIITRLA

-134 LLFRRRLPDGPAALP
+134 LLFRRRLPDGPAVLP

-174 NQRYESSAVHT
+174 NEKYTSPAVHT

-200 TSLVLLQAIRVL
+200 TSLVLLRAIRVL
-212 ADHHQ
+212 ADHQ
-217 LERTAQLAEMRELY
+217 KLERTAQLAEMRELY
-231 YQGLRREQAQVRTLR
+231 YQGLRREQDQVRTLR
-246 HDLRNHLTALQG
+246 HDLRKHLTALQG
-258 LLAQGQTVQAAG
+258 LLAQGQTAQAAG
-270 YLEQISGSP
+270 YLEQIAGSP
-279 WAQGSRQFC
+279 WAQGSQQFC

-301 EAARRLGLQVDFQA
+301 EAARRLGLQAEFQA
-315 VLPQDLPIA
+315 ALPRDLPIA

-330 LLGNS
+330 LLGNA

-343 QKAADKEIRL
+343 QKAANKKVRL
-353 RCRTDKGLFMLRVEN
+353 RCRTDKGLFMLQVEN
-368 ALAGD
+368 ALTGD
-373 EQPDLSTTK
+373 ERPDLSTTK

>member
-1 MAAFLRLVIVDGG
+1 MAAFLRLVIVDGS
-14 WILLSMGTGL
+14 WILLFMATGL

-40 AWKVLLVVTFGG
+40 PWKVLLVVTFGG

-65 LFTLPVFLVFF
+65 LFTLPVFLGFF
-76 FLCTQGERIGRLTVG
+76 FLCTQGERLGRLAVG

-104 LDTYLSYLFA
+104 LDTYLFSLN
-114 LKSYDIITRLA
+114 SYDIITRLA

-134 LLFRRRLPDGPAALP
+134 LLFRRRLPDGPAVLP

-174 NQRYESSAVHT
+174 NEKYTSPAVHT

-200 TSLVLLQAIRVL
+200 TSLVLLRAIRVL
-212 ADHHQ
+212 ADHQ
-217 LERTAQLAEMRELY
+217 KLERTAQLAEMRELY
-231 YQGLRREQAQVRTLR
+231 YQGLRREQDQVRTLR

-258 LLAQGQTVQAAG
+258 LLARGQTAQAAG
-270 YLEQISGSP
+270 YLEQIAGSP
-279 WAQGSRQFC
+279 WAQGNQQFC

-301 EAARRLGLQVDFQA
+301 EAARRLGLQAEFQA
-315 VLPQDLPIA
+315 ALPRDLPIA

-330 LLGNS
+330 LLGNA

-343 QKAADKEIRL
+343 QKAANKKVRL
-353 RCRTDKGLFMLRVEN
+353 RCRTDKGLFMLQVEN
-368 ALAGD
+368 ALTGD
-373 EQPDLSTTK
+373 ERPDLSTTK

>member
-1 MAAFLRLVIVDGG
+1 MAAFLRLVIVDGS
-14 WILLSMGTGL
+14 WILLFMATGL

-40 AWKVLLVVTFGG
+40 PWKVLLVVTFGG

-65 LFTLPVFLVFF
+65 LFTLPVFLGFF
-76 FLCTQGERIGRLTVG
+76 FLCTQGERIRRLTVG
-91 LIFFCLIMSVCAM
+91 LISFCLIMSVCAM
-104 LDTYLSYLFA
+104 LDTYLSL
-114 LKSYDIITRLA
+114 LDSYDIITRLA

-134 LLFRRRLPDGPAALP
+134 LLFRRRLPDGPAVLP

-174 NQRYESSAVHT
+174 NEKYTSPAVHT

-200 TSLVLLQAIRVL
+200 TSLVLLRAIRVL
-212 ADHHQ
+212 ADHQ
-217 LERTAQLAEMRELY
+217 KLERTAQLAEMRELY
-231 YQGLRREQAQVRTLR
+231 YQGLRREQDQVRTLR

-258 LLAQGQTVQAAG
+258 LLAQGQTAQAAG
-270 YLEQISGSP
+270 YLEQIAGSP
-279 WAQGSRQFC
+279 WAQGSQQFC

-301 EAARRLGLQVDFQA
+301 EAARRLGLQAEFQA
-315 VLPQDLPIA
+315 ALPRDLPIA
-324 DPDLCA
+324 DPDLCV
-330 LLGNS
+330 LLGNA

-343 QKAADKEIRL
+343 QKAANKKVRL
-353 RCRTDKGLFMLRVEN
+353 RCRTDKGLFMLQVEN
-368 ALAGD
+368 ALTGD
-373 EQPDLSTTK
+373 ERPDLSTTK

>member
-1 MAAFLRLVIVDGG
+1 MAAFLRLVIVDGS
-14 WILLSMGTGL
+14 WILLFMATGL

-40 AWKVLLVVTFGG
+40 PWKVLLVVTFGG

-65 LFTLPVFLVFF
+65 LFTLPVFLGFF
-76 FLCTQGERIGRLTVG
+76 FLCTQGERIRRLTVG
-91 LIFFCLIMSVCAM
+91 LISFCLIMSVCAM
-104 LDTYLSYLFA
+104 LDTYLSL
-114 LKSYDIITRLA
+114 LDSYDIITRLA

-134 LLFRRRLPDGPAALP
+134 LLFRRRLPDGPAVLP

-174 NQRYESSAVHT
+174 NEKYTSPAVHT

-212 ADHHQ
+212 ADHQ
-217 LERTAQLAEMRELY
+217 KLERTAQLAEMRELY
-231 YQGLRREQAQVRTLR
+231 YQGLRREQDQVRTLR

-258 LLAQGQTVQAAG
+258 LLARGQTAQAAG
-270 YLEQISGSP
+270 YLEQIAGSP
-279 WAQGSRQFC
+279 WAQGNQQFC

-301 EAARRLGLQVDFQA
+301 EAARRLGLQTEFQA
-315 VLPQDLPIA
+315 ALPRDLPIA

-330 LLGNS
+330 LLGNA

-343 QKAADKEIRL
+343 QKAANKKVRL
-353 RCRTDKGLFMLRVEN
+353 RCRTDKGLFMLQVEN
-368 ALAGD
+368 ALTGD
-373 EQPDLSTTK
+373 ERPDLSTTK

>member
-1 MAAFLRLVIVDGG
+1 MAAFLRLVIVDGS
-14 WILLSMGTGL
+14 WILLFMATGL

-29 CIPFVSVKQKL
+29 CISFVSVKQKL
-40 AWKVLLVVTFGG
+40 PWKVLLVVTFGG

-65 LFTLPVFLVFF
+65 LFTLPVFLGFF
-76 FLCTQGERIGRLTVG
+76 FLCTQGERLGRLAVG

-104 LDTYLSYLFA
+104 LDTYLFSLN
-114 LKSYDIITRLA
+114 SYDIITRLA

-134 LLFRRRLPDGPAALP
+134 LLFRRRLPDGPAVLP

-174 NQRYESSAVHT
+174 NEKYTSPAVHT

-200 TSLVLLQAIRVL
+200 TSLVLLRAIRVL
-212 ADHHQ
+212 ADHQQ
-217 LERTAQLAEMRELY
+217 LARTAQLTEMRELY
-231 YQGLRREQAQVRTLR
+231 YQGLRREQDQVRTLR

-258 LLAQGQTVQAAG
+258 LLAQGQTAQAAG
-270 YLEQISGSP
+270 YLEQIAGSP
-279 WAQGSRQFC
+279 WAQGSQQFC

-301 EAARRLGLQVDFQA
+301 EAARRLGLQAEFQA
-315 VLPQDLPIA
+315 ALPRDLPIA

-330 LLGNS
+330 LLGNA

-343 QKAADKEIRL
+343 QKAANKKVRL
-353 RCRTDKGLFMLRVEN
+353 RCRTDKGLFMLQVEN
-368 ALAGD
+368 ALTGD
-373 EQPDLSTTK
+373 ERPDLSTTK

>member
-1 MAAFLRLVIVDGG
+1 MAAFLRLVIVDGS
-14 WILLSMGTGL
+14 WILLFMATGL

-40 AWKVLLVVTFGG
+40 PWKVLLVVTFGG

-65 LFTLPVFLVFF
+65 LFTLPVFLGFF
-76 FLCTQGERIGRLTVG
+76 FLCTQGERIRRLTVG
-91 LIFFCLIMSVCAM
+91 LISFCLIMSVCAM
-104 LDTYLSYLFA
+104 LDTYLFSLN
-114 LKSYDIITRLA
+114 SYDIITRLA

-134 LLFRRRLPDGPAALP
+134 LLFRRRLPDGPAVLP

-174 NQRYESSAVHT
+174 NEKYTSPAVHT

-200 TSLVLLQAIRVL
+200 TSLVLLRAIRVL
-212 ADHHQ
+212 ADHQQ
-217 LERTAQLAEMRELY
+217 LARTAQLAEMRELY
-231 YQGLRREQAQVRTLR
+231 YQGLRREQDQVRTLR

-258 LLAQGQTVQAAG
+258 LLAQGQTAQAAG
-270 YLEQISGSP
+270 YLEQIAGSL
-279 WAQGSRQFC
+279 WAQGSQQFC

-301 EAARRLGLQVDFQA
+301 EAARRLGLQAEFQA
-315 VLPQDLPIA
+315 ALPRDLPIA

-330 LLGNS
+330 LLGNA

-343 QKAADKEIRL
+343 QKAANKKVRL
-353 RCRTDKGLFMLRVEN
+353 RCRTDKGLFMLQVEN
-368 ALAGD
+368 ALTGD
-373 EQPDLSTTK
+373 ERPDLSTTK

>member
-1 MAAFLRLVIVDGG
+1 MAAFLRLVIVDGS
-14 WILLSMGTGL
+14 WILLFMATGL

-40 AWKVLLVVTFGG
+40 PWKVLLVVTFGG

-65 LFTLPVFLVFF
+65 LFTLPVFLGFF
-76 FLCTQGERIGRLTVG
+76 FLCTQGERLGRLAVG

-104 LDTYLSYLFA
+104 LDTYLFSLD
-114 LKSYDIITRLA
+114 SYDIITRLA

-134 LLFRRRLPDGPAALP
+134 LLFRRRLPDGPAVLP

-174 NQRYESSAVHT
+174 NEKYTSPAVHT

-200 TSLVLLQAIRVL
+200 TSLVLLRAIRVL
-212 ADHHQ
+212 ADHQQ
-217 LERTAQLAEMRELY
+217 LARTAQLAEMRELY
-231 YQGLRREQAQVRTLR
+231 YQGLRREQDQVRTLR

-258 LLAQGQTVQAAG
+258 LLAQGQTAQAAG
-270 YLEQISGSP
+270 YLEQIAGSP
-279 WAQGSRQFC
+279 WAQGSQQFC

-301 EAARRLGLQVDFQA
+301 EAARRLGLQAEFQA
-315 VLPQDLPIA
+315 ALPRDLPIA

-330 LLGNS
+330 LLGNA

-343 QKAADKEIRL
+343 QKAANKKVRL
-353 RCRTDKGLFMLRVEN
+353 RCRTDKGLFMLQVEN
-368 ALAGD
+368 ALTGD
-373 EQPDLSTTK
+373 ERPDLSTTK

>member
-1 MAAFLRLVIVDGG
+1 MAAFLRLVIVDGS
-14 WILLSMGTGL
+14 WILLFMATGL

-40 AWKVLLVVTFGG
+40 PWKVLLVVTFGG

-65 LFTLPVFLVFF
+65 LFTLPVFLGFF
-76 FLCTQGERIGRLTVG
+76 FLCTQGERIRRLTVG
-91 LIFFCLIMSVCAM
+91 LISFCLIMSVCAM
-104 LDTYLSYLFA
+104 LDTYLFSLN
-114 LKSYDIITRLA
+114 SYDIITRLA

-134 LLFRRRLPDGPAALP
+134 LLFRRRLPDGPAVLP

-174 NQRYESSAVHT
+174 NEKYTSPAVHT

-200 TSLVLLQAIRVL
+200 TSLVLLRAIRVL
-212 ADHHQ
+212 ADHQ
-217 LERTAQLAEMRELY
+217 KLERTAQLAEMRELY
-231 YQGLRREQAQVRTLR
+231 YQGLRREQDQVRTLR

-258 LLAQGQTVQAAG
+258 LLARGQTAQAAG
-270 YLEQISGSP
+270 YLEQIAGSP
-279 WAQGSRQFC
+279 WAQGNQQFC

-301 EAARRLGLQVDFQA
+301 EAARRLGLQTEFQA
-315 VLPQDLPIA
+315 ALPRDLPIA

-330 LLGNS
+330 LLGNA

-343 QKAADKEIRL
+343 QKAANKKVRL
-353 RCRTDKGLFMLRVEN
+353 RCRTDKGLFMLQVEN
-368 ALAGD
+368 ALTGD
-373 EQPDLSTTK
+373 ERPDLSTTK

>member
-1 MAAFLRLVIVDGG
+1 MAAFLRLVIVDGS
-14 WILLSMGTGL
+14 WILLFMATGL

-40 AWKVLLVVTFGG
+40 PWKVLLVVTFGG

-65 LFTLPVFLVFF
+65 LFTLPVFLGFF
-76 FLCTQGERIGRLTVG
+76 FLCTQGERIRRLTVG
-91 LIFFCLIMSVCAM
+91 LISFCLIMSVCAM
-104 LDTYLSYLFA
+104 LDTYLFSLN
-114 LKSYDIITRLA
+114 SYDIITRLA

-134 LLFRRRLPDGPAALP
+134 LLFRRRLPDGPAVLP

-174 NQRYESSAVHT
+174 NEKYTSPAVHT

-200 TSLVLLQAIRVL
+200 TSLVLLRAIRVL
-212 ADHHQ
+212 ADHQQ
-217 LERTAQLAEMRELY
+217 LARTAQLAEMRELY
-231 YQGLRREQAQVRTLR
+231 YQGLRREQDQVRTLR

-258 LLAQGQTVQAAG
+258 LLARGQTAQAAG
-270 YLEQISGSP
+270 YLEQIAGSP
-279 WAQGSRQFC
+279 WAQGNQQFC

-301 EAARRLGLQVDFQA
+301 EAARRLGLQAEFQA
-315 VLPQDLPIA
+315 ALPRDLPIA

-330 LLGNS
+330 LLGNA

-343 QKAADKEIRL
+343 QKAANKKVRL
-353 RCRTDKGLFMLRVEN
+353 RCRTDKGLFMLQVEN
-368 ALAGD
+368 ALTGD
-373 EQPDLSTTK
+373 ERPDLSTTK

>member
-1 MAAFLRLVIVDGG
+1 MAAFLRLVIVDGS
-14 WILLSMGTGL
+14 WILLFMATGL

-40 AWKVLLVVTFGG
+40 PWKVLLVVTFGG

-65 LFTLPVFLVFF
+65 LFTLPVFLGFF
-76 FLCTQGERIGRLTVG
+76 FLCTQGERLGRLAVG

-104 LDTYLSYLFA
+104 LDTYLFSLN
-114 LKSYDIITRLA
+114 SYDIITRLA

-134 LLFRRRLPDGPAALP
+134 LLFRRRLPDGPAVLP

-174 NQRYESSAVHT
+174 NEKYTSPAVHT

-200 TSLVLLQAIRVL
+200 TSLVLLRAIRVL
-212 ADHHQ
+212 ADHQ
-217 LERTAQLAEMRELY
+217 KLERTAQLAEMRELY
-231 YQGLRREQAQVRTLR
+231 YQGLRREQDQVRTLR

-258 LLAQGQTVQAAG
+258 LLARGQTAQAAG
-270 YLEQISGSP
+270 YLEQIAGSP
-279 WAQGSRQFC
+279 WAQGSQQFC

-301 EAARRLGLQVDFQA
+301 EAARRLGLQAEFQA
-315 VLPQDLPIA
+315 ALPRDLPIA

-330 LLGNS
+330 LLGNA

-343 QKAADKEIRL
+343 QKAANKKVRL
-353 RCRTDKGLFMLRVEN
+353 RCRTDKGLFMLQVEN
-368 ALAGD
+368 ALTGD
-373 EQPDLSTTK
+373 ERPDLSTTK